1 MRAENHDIKPAWPLL
16 SSLAAFVQA
25 GIRPRT
31 TLARAIVT
39 VLVIKLIA
47 VTAMSVV
54 RHYEDRTAF
63 ADKAGVADRLGP
75 HSAP

>member
-1 MRAENHDIKPAWPLL
+1 MQADNHDIRPAWPLL
-16 SSLAAFVQA
+16 SSLAAFVHA

-31 TLARAIVT
+31 MLARAIVT
-39 VLVIKLIA
+39 VLIIKLVA

-63 ADKAGVADRLGP
+63 ADTAGVADRLGP
-75 HSAP
+75 YSAP